1 MGDEEYVNDVVEV
14 RSRVQTVEVLV
25 ASPVEPEVSF
35 LSAIYNHVT
44 AVR

>member
-14 RSRVQTVEVLV
+14 RSRVQTVAVFA

-35 LSAIYNHVT
+35 LSAIYDHVT
-44 AVR
+44 TVR